1 MQFTLSVSGVF
12 SHDFL
17 TSCGDKPWAIK
28 GHNVFDIR
36 MSVQDYTYIISL
48 YALVVGGV
56 VIVIVSFVRQI
67 QWSILL

>member
-1 MQFTLSVSGVF
+1 MR
-12 SHDFL
+12 
-17 TSCGDKPWAIK
+17 
-28 GHNVFDIR
+28 HNVFDIR

-56 VIVIVSFVRQI
+56 VVVVIVSFVMQI